1 MQNIYVSHFD
11 CKTNEFEVRHYN
23 TGAVSTCG
31 VEDMRDWVLGIKKPT
46 IIYQNSVNVL
56 ARLISGGKEYGKK
69 ESKYTNTSEIITYKI
84 GKVTFKSFTV
94 LCPADQTEVTMM
106 DMYGVKTPTESMI
119 AHIEY
124 LGGLK
129 NLSRTICGQS
139 IKIFYKDIKDELWQW
154 KKDNKVYIN
163 TVEEFNLLHSGCK
176 CGVLY
181 KANCIE
187 KHGKTLEFDLS
198 AAYCGAFV
206 QSDKFPIG
214 KPRFTTNPR
223 IFISELKKGNN
234 VKVIFD
240 TRIPEIDEAT
250 SKIYLDLYDD
260 YNNVT
265 ALELYDLK
273 LLSDLGVNI
282 TKLITKYHCKFVYY
296 DETGYIH
303 EKVRDK
309 ICYLQYQKDHMKKG
323 TPERSL
329 VKCQMEF
336 IYGKPIQKRSFKS
349 DAEVVRHYR
358 LRGENYITPQM
369 SNHASAY
376 VRYQIFKAIKEL
388 GEYVY
393 YYDTDGIKVADN
405 EITRSYFAEQNEI
418 LMNKNY
424 DSGYDTNIGT
434 WKIEEFDQ
442 FLYIRPKMYITKNN
456 GEDIEYTLA
465 GIDEIGKRMINSFL
479 LENGI
484 KSKNDNAVKFL
495 YVKGI
500 PFYQKAILLLDDL
513 SGVEI
518 DYKAVTWLR

>member
-11 CKTNEFEVRHYN
+11 CKTNDFEVRHYN
-23 TGAVSTCG
+23 SGVVSKCG
-31 VEDMRDWVLGIKKPT
+31 VEDMREWVLERKKPT

-56 ARLISGGKEYGKK
+56 ARLIPGGKSSGKK
-69 ESKYTNTSEIITYKI
+69 ESKYTNTSEILTYKI
-84 GKVTFKSFTV
+84 GNVTFKSFTA

-106 DMYGVKTPTESMI
+106 DMYGVETPTESMI

-124 LGGLK
+124 LGGVK

-139 IKIFYKDIKDELWQW
+139 IKFFYKDIKDELWQW
-154 KKDNKVYIN
+154 KKDHKVYIN
-163 TVEEFNLLHSGCK
+163 TAAEFNFLHSGCK

-181 KANCIE
+181 KADKME
-187 KHGKTLEFDLS
+187 KHGKTIEFDLS

-206 QSDKFPIG
+206 QSDRFPIG

-234 VKVIFD
+234 VKVIFN
-240 TRIPEIDEAT
+240 TRIKEVDEAT
-250 SKIYLDLYDD
+250 RELYLDLYDD
-260 YNNVT
+260 YNHVT

-273 LLSDLGVNI
+273 LLSDLGVKI
-282 TKLITKYHCKFVYY
+282 TNLITKYPCTFVYY

-309 ICYLQYQKDHMKKG
+309 ICTLQYQKDHMEKG

-336 IYGKPIQKRSFKS
+336 IYGKPIQKRSFRS
-349 DAEVVRHYR
+349 DEEVVRHYR
-358 LRGENYITPQM
+358 RRGENYITPQM

-376 VRYQIFKAIKEL
+376 VRYQIFKAIQAL
-388 GEYVY
+388 GETVY

-405 EITRSYFAEQNEI
+405 DRTLTYFAEQNEI
-418 LMNKNY
+418 LMEKNRA
-424 DSGYDTNIGT
+424 SGYYTNIGT
-434 WKIEEFDQ
+434 WKMEEFDQ
-442 FLYIRPKMYITKNN
+442 FLYIRPKMYITKNT
-456 GEDIEYTLA
+456 GEDIDYTLA
-465 GIDEIGKRMINSFL
+465 GIDDIGKRMINAFL

-484 KSKNDNAVKFL
+484 KSKNDNSIKFL

-518 DYKAVTWLR
+518 NYKAAALLR